1 MVPPLMKA
9 SEKEMTHRAPQAL
22 QLLQKATAE
31 QPGNQP
37 EVTDEGAS
45 CSHGRMVILVR
56 TRSGR
61 RAQEGT
67 RANTPMGSARKD
79 AFLLHRPCLLL
90 LFWNAPLF
98 AI

>member
-1 MVPPLMKA
+1 MKA
-9 SEKEMTHRAPQAL
+9 SEKDKAHRVPQAI

-37 EVTDEGAS
+37 EVADEGAS

-61 RAQEGT
+61 GAQEGI
-67 RANTPMGSARKD
+67 RANTPKGSARKD
-79 AFLLHRPCLLL
+79 AFLLYRLDLLL
-90 LFWNAPLF
+90 LFWNVPLF